1 MIAVGTSMSAQLTNL
16 NLESWTDA
24 GGYDNPDGWMTVN
37 DYAALLGIAE
47 PVEKL
52 TTSVSEGLAAAKITT
67 LDCPSCG
74 GFGVPDPLPGLLN
87 QDIAYYS
94 NPVSVN
100 FDYQYAGVGGD
111 WGAVVIQ
118 LTEWDPAGDS
128 AKIVAQAVD
137 TISDMATWTNR
148 SVDFIYN
155 PGTFSPDSLKIYFV
169 SSISGIIADPS
180 FPAAADGSALSID
193 AVEIVDPAAAGV
205 ASYDEIDAKVFV
217 SYNNINVITK
227 DLNNTNVSVLD
238 VTGKVIYNSTINNNT
253 TLISTNEMS
262 SGIYFVT
269 LNGNGKRFVQKI
281 IIE

>member
-1 MIAVGTSMSAQLTNL
+1 MSAQLSNL
-16 NLESWTDA
+16 DLESWTDA

-52 TTSVSEGLAAAKITT
+52 TTSVSQGLAAAKMTT
-67 LDCPSCG
+67 LDCASCG
-74 GFGVPDPLPGLLN
+74 TFGVPDPLPGLLN

-100 FDYQYAGVGGD
+100 FDYQYAGVSGD
-111 WGAVVIQ
+111 WGAVIVQ
-118 LTEWDPAGDS
+118 LTEWDPVGDS

-148 SVDFIYN
+148 SVDFIYSA
-155 PGTFSPDSLKIYFV
+155 GTFTPDSLKIYFV
-169 SSISGIIADPS
+169 ASISAIIADPS
-180 FPAAADGSALSID
+180 FPAAAGGSALSID
-193 AVEIVDPAAAGV
+193 AVEIVDPATSGIATNNNL
-205 ASYDEIDAKVFV
+205 EAKVYV
-217 SYNNINVITK
+217 SNNNINVMTSEV
-227 DLNNTNVSVLD
+227 NNTDVNVVD
-238 VTGKVIYNSTINNNT
+238 ITGKVIYSSALRNNSTQIP
-253 TLISTNEMS
+253 TNGMS

-269 LNGNGKRFVQKI
+269 LNGNGKRFVQKV